1 MNILLKI
8 YCMPVILKNL
18 RSHHVLLVCF
28 LLAFSSQSIAKP
40 HVGFNGTCRLR
51 FHPPPGTNLVEET
64 TAKMAKLVEKN
75 SAWSGN
81 TCISLIF
88 FSTKYSKILIINVFW
103 TVFWN
108 MCFQMTNM
116 WIKKKKWK
124 KYKYITLAV
133 VSESHP
139 VEHLYASELMPS
151 IKFGSCTIWILNG
164 HKLFYIIWIFTQTL

>member
-1 MNILLKI
+1 MKPMNILLKI

-75 SAWSGN
+75 SAWGN

-88 FSTKYSKILIINVFW
+88 FSTKYSKILIIHVFW

-116 WIKKKKWK
+116 WIKKKKMK
-124 KYKYITLAV
+124 KVQIHNTSCS
-133 VSESHP
+133 VSP
-139 VEHLYASELMPS
+139 
-151 IKFGSCTIWILNG
+151 IQLNTCM
-164 HKLFYIIWIFTQTL
+164 LLN